1 MKNKKAWI
9 KIMEA
14 FISILFIILVISSI
28 FYKQNLKE
36 QDLSSQIKEK
46 EFEILHLI
54 ETNESLRQEILNVS
68 EVQTEIN
75 DENFPNVTKN
85 YFNNQTPNALECSLK
100 ICSPG
105 EICELNSIPE
115 KKDIYIQSILITST
129 KEVYNPL
136 KLNSFC
142 WRR

>member
-1 MKNKKAWI
+1 MKNKRGWV

-14 FISILFIILVISSI
+14 FVSILFIILVISSI
-28 FYKQNLKE
+28 FYKQNIKE

-54 ETNESLRQEILNVS
+54 ETNESLRKEILNIS
-68 EVQTEIN
+68 SIPLEIN
-75 DENFPNVTKN
+75 ETDFPENTKN

-100 ICSPG
+100 ICYSL
-105 EICELNSIPE
+105 EICELDSVPT
-115 KKDIYIQSILITST
+115 KKDIYIQSVLITST
-129 KEVYNPL
+129 KEIYHPL